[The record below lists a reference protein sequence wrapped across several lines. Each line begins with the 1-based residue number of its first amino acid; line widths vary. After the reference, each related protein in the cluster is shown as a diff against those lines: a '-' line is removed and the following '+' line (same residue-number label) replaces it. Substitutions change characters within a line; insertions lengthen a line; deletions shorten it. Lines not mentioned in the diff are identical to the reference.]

1 MLTPYKSYKFHG
13 NSLISK
19 VMVLLHFAFS
29 YIFWLILN
37 TNLPSEDEV
46 RKGIYSESPQF
57 RFNLASKCL
66 TIFCLPLVLLERK
79 KQKKPWIFPN
89 FWKFVIVMPTF
100 KSNFYVASVKI
111 TSLESIFQQNV
122 LASTLKKVLEAR
134 FHGVKTEH
142 L

>member
-1 MLTPYKSYKFHG
+1 MLTPHKSYKFHG
-13 NSLISK
+13 DSLISK

-57 RFNLASKCL
+57 RFNLAFKCL

-100 KSNFYVASVKI
+100 KSNFYVASVKT
-111 TSLESIFQQNV
+111 TSLASIFQQNV